1 MTMYHSISSILLNS
15 PIDTPNTS
23 VAPEDPHLHG
33 WMQLLIAYMWFKD
46 GDLNS
51 LEDMQ
56 QYMNL
61 RRSGD
66 PHLHGWIQLLMANKN
81 TNLPH
86 QYNILSYV
94 PQIL

>member
-33 WMQLLIAYMWFKD
+33 WMQLLIAYIWFKD

-51 LEDMQ
+51 LEDIQ
-56 QYMNL
+56 QYMNKSAEL
-61 RRSGD
+61 AKNRSILVLTGPVVNTGFNRSILVD
-66 PHLHGWIQLLMANKN
+66 FLH
-81 TNLPH
+81 
-86 QYNILSYV
+86 S
-94 PQIL
+94 